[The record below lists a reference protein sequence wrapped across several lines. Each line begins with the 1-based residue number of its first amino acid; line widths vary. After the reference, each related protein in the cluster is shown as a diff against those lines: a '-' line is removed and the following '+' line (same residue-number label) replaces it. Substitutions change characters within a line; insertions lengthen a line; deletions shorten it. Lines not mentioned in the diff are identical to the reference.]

1 MTSKP
6 RVVRVR
12 QGTPA
17 WHEFRRTHIGSSDAP
32 VIVGESPYR
41 SALDLYVERTAGA
54 AEPDAFTARL
64 FKIGHAMEPVILA
77 LYAEE
82 TGARVRKGRV
92 YEDRMVP
99 WLSASLDGETDG
111 AIVEAKWSSSS
122 RFRDGV
128 PADVLVQVTH
138 QMAVARV
145 AACDVAVLT
154 PRDFTIHRVPFDA
167 GFWGG
172 ILALETRFMEDHLIP
187 GIPPD
192 PDGSAS
198 SRAAIARLYPEDS
211 GEMVPADPETASIVE
226 RVLARKAEL
235 EALTSELDSMENA
248 LRFLIGERT
257 GIEGPGFRVT
267 YKRAKDSQ
275 RIGWEEYAGSLER
288 MIDRAILDEYD
299 LKSLYTY
306 TKPGTRRLLV
316 SRMEEQG

>member
-6 RVVRVR
+6 RVVHVR
-12 QGTPA
+12 QGTIA
-17 WHEFRRTHIGSSDAP
+17 WHDFRAKHIGSSDAP

-41 SALDLYVERTAGA
+41 SALDLYVERTTGA
-54 AEPDAFTARL
+54 VEPDAFTARL
-64 FKIGHAMEPVILA
+64 FKIGHAMEPVILS

-82 TGARVRKGRV
+82 TGHKVRKGRV
-92 YEDRMVP
+92 LEDRMVP
-99 WLSASLDGETDG
+99 WLSASLDGETDD

-122 RFRDGV
+122 RWRDGV

-145 AACDVAVLT
+145 SACDVAVLS

-187 GIPPD
+187 GIPPP
-192 PDGSAS
+192 PDASAS

-211 GEMVPADPETASIVE
+211 GEMVPADAETTSLVE
-226 RVLARKAEL
+226 RVLTRKAEL
-235 EALTSELDSMENA
+235 EALTDELDGMENA

-257 GIEGPGFRVT
+257 GIEGPRFRVT

-275 RIGWEEYAGSLER
+275 RIGWEEYAGNLER
-288 MIDRAILDEYD
+288 LIDQAILDEYD
-299 LKSLYTY
+299 LKSLCTY

-316 SRMEEQG
+316 SRTEEQG